1 MAAERHEVAHMAMRR
16 PALFLAA
23 VLSFIAA
30 GESIGAQPA
39 AAIENDTVVDVDYA
53 RPVDG
58 PAGLYI
64 TKSNGEV
71 QTPDG
76 LPHFGDRPP
85 LETGETVIA
94 LSTRPEVDGYW
105 LFTSKGRAFAFG
117 GAPFL
122 GDASELA
129 LAAPMI
135 SAIATPDGRG
145 YYMVAQDGGI
155 FSFGSAQFYG
165 SIPQVLPGVPLAAP
179 VIGIAAS
186 STGAGYVLVA
196 SDGGIFTFGDA
207 VFFGSVPGVLP
218 GVTLTDEV
226 VGVVAQQF
234 GYLMVAADGG
244 IFAFGQAPFHGSL
257 GGTGA
262 SGITSVAV
270 RPDNSGYIMI
280 DTRGTLAPFGDTH
293 SLGTVDEAINPAAD
307 VALIEGV
314 WRGLSENWVLGPES
328 AISFIASHNYI
339 GLAKTVATCGALLE
353 AVPAGYRQEFIID
366 TATVRPDVEWVI
378 PDGPNA
384 GQRPLGRIYVMSA
397 LLIERAPGFQPNS
410 SVLEVHVT
418 IDDGQARF
426 FYNCA

>member
-1 MAAERHEVAHMAMRR
+1 MPLRR
-16 PALFLAA
+16 RARLFVA

-30 GESIGAQPA
+30 GELMSAPPA
-39 AAIENDTVVDVDYA
+39 AAAEDDTAVDVDYA

-58 PAGLYI
+58 PGGLYI
-64 TKSNGEV
+64 TKSDGEV
-71 QTPDG
+71 ETPDG
-76 LPHFGDRPP
+76 LPHFGDKPA

-135 SAIATPDGRG
+135 SAIATPDGLG

-165 SIPQVLPGVPLAAP
+165 SIPQVLPGVSLSAP

-186 STGAGYVLVA
+186 SIGAGYVLVA

-218 GVTLTDEV
+218 GVTLTDKV
-226 VGVVAQQF
+226 VGVVAQQS

-244 IFAFGQAPFHGSL
+244 IFAFGQATFHGSL
-257 GGTGA
+257 GGAGA
-262 SGITSVAV
+262 SGITGVAV
-270 RPDNSGYIMI
+270 KPDNSGYIMI

-293 SLGTVDEAINPAAD
+293 SLGTVEEAIDPAAD
-307 VALIEGV
+307 IALIEGI
-314 WRGLSENWVLGPES
+314 WQGLSDAWVLGPES
-328 AISFIASHNYI
+328 AVSFIASHNYI
-339 GLAKTVATCGALLE
+339 GLGKTVASCSDFFDAL
-353 AVPAGYRQEFIID
+353 PDGYQQEIIID
-366 TATVRPDVEWVI
+366 TTTVEPDVEWVI
-378 PDGPNA
+378 PDG
-384 GQRPLGRIYVMSA
+384 QRPLGRIYIMSA
-397 LLIERAPGFQPNS
+397 LFVERASGFQPNS
-410 SVLEVHVT
+410 SASEVHVT

-426 FYNCA
+426 FYGCS